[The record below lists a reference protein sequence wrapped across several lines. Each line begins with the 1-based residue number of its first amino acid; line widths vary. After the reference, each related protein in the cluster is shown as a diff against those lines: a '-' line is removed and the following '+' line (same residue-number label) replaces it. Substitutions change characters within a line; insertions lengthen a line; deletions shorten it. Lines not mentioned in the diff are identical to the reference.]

1 MLAIIC
7 LVLWIYLLTV
17 FKRAKVGF
25 FEYIWG
31 SVGLFIFLMVIAE
44 PVITPILTQLVASAA
59 GVIGEITG
67 LYEAYPE
74 YNIVFINNP
83 NLNSSIS
90 LFIDYECSGII
101 EMFAFVS
108 LICFFK
114 VYEVGQRIII
124 SIIGCIA
131 IFFANLIRIFIIAAM
146 IYQWG
151 NDVYYLAHSMVGR
164 IVFYAFT
171 ILLYYYSFTHAQ
183 IIKQKIG
190 GFQYGE
196 HTENSIR

>member
-1 MLAIIC
+1 MLVIIC

-17 FKRAKVGF
+17 FKRANVGF

-31 SVGLFIFLMVIAE
+31 SVGLFIFLMVMAE
-44 PVITPILTQLVASAA
+44 PVITPVLTQLVASAA
-59 GVIGEITG
+59 GVIGKITG
-67 LYEAYPE
+67 LYESYHE
-74 YNIVFINNP
+74 YSILFINNP
-83 NLNSSIS
+83 KFNSSIS

-108 LICFFK
+108 LISFFK

-124 SIIGCIA
+124 SVIGCVV
-131 IFFANLIRIFIIAAM
+131 IFFSNLIRIFVIAAM

-151 NDVYYLAHSMVGR
+151 NEIYYLAHSMVGR

-171 ILLYYYSFTHAQ
+171 VLLYYYSFTHAQ

-190 GFQYGE
+190 GFQYAE
-196 HTENSIR
+196 HTENSIK